1 MPPPLATPS
10 VPMGTTRSRR
20 RLAAVVVAALATVVP
35 LGAAQ
40 ADPRPSIQSVQR
52 AIDALSVQADR
63 AVEAYNQARLDLA
76 TATQR
81 SAVSQARVR
90 REQAQFDRA
99 RKALSGVLASTYRNG
114 GTDGLVT
121 LVASSNPGTFLERS
135 ASLDQLAR
143 GQAQQLAL
151 IETARHRL
159 ATAQAA
165 AALDLAGQR
174 GVERSLRGRR
184 DAIEGLLTQQRSM
197 LAGLRA
203 EERRQY
209 DALRAAAAASAR
221 ASRDRAITSFPAYS
235 GPASGRGAIAVQEAY
250 RKLGSPYE
258 WAAAGP
264 DRFDCSGLTM
274 WVWAKAG
281 VSLPHSS
288 QAQFNLG
295 RRVSQSEIA
304 PGDLTFYGGSD
315 IHHVGIYIGG
325 GKMISAPH
333 TGDVVKIQDAFRS
346 DYAGAVRL

>member
-1 MPPPLATPS
+1 MATPRTDS
-10 VPMGTTRSRR
+10 AMSNPLRR
-20 RLAAVVVAALATVVP
+20 IGRCVGLLATVVATAAVAFP
-35 LGAAQ
+35 PQAAQ

-52 AIDALSVQADR
+52 QIAALSAQADR
-63 AVEAYNQARLDLA
+63 AVEAYDTARIA
-76 TATQR
+76 MTSAQQR
-81 SAVSQARVR
+81 SGISRARVH
-90 REQAQFDRA
+90 REQAALDKV
-99 RKALSGVLASTYRNG
+99 RKSLAGVLASTYRNG

-121 LVASSNPGTFLERS
+121 LVTTSDPQSFLERS

-143 GQAQQLAL
+143 GQAEQLAA
-151 IETARHRL
+151 IATARHRL
-159 ATAQAA
+159 AAA
-165 AALDLAGQR
+165 EAVAALDLSAQKAVAKLLSRQR
-174 GVERSLRGRR
+174 S
-184 DAIEGLLTQQRSM
+184 AIEHTLAQQRAV

-203 EERRQY
+203 DERRRFDQLQ
-209 DALRAAAAASAR
+209 AAGAAAAR
-221 ASRDRAITSFPAYS
+221 ASRDRGYASYT
-235 GPASGRGAIAVQEAY
+235 GPASGRAAIAVQEAY
-250 RKLGSPYE
+250 RKLGDPYQ

-288 QAQFNLG
+288 EAQFNVG
-295 RRVSQSEIA
+295 HHVSRADIQ

-346 DYAGAVRL
+346 DYAGAVRV